1 MHNRQSNKQGFFLLE
16 CVIIN
21 FRWRLIYMYLLR
33 MIPAGMK
40 GSNKG
45 TQLLSVLGQLPD
57 GTPGV
62 V

>member
-1 MHNRQSNKQGFFLLE
+1 
-16 CVIIN
+16 
-21 FRWRLIYMYLLR
+21 MYLLR
-33 MIPAGMK
+33 IIPAGMK